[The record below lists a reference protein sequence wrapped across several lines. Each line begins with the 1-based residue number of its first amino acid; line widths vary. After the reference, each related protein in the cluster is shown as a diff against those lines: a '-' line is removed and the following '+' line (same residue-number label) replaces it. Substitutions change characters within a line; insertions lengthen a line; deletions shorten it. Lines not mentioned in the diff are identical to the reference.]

1 MSNQKQLNTIVPDIY
16 QILGDLSNGK
26 PLPITEEALDLTM
39 ASMKEAILH
48 WATPRSRDVDFTV
61 RMSNVGKPSRQL
73 WFEKRD
79 PKGRSSVDGA
89 TQIKFLYGHV
99 LEEIVLMLVRMA
111 GHNVTDEQKEVK
123 VNGITGHMDCKINGQ
138 VVDVKSASKFAFNKF
153 MKGTLVD
160 DDPFGYLG
168 QLAGYEKAEGTDEG
182 GFLVINKESGEL
194 CMYCP
199 DDLDKPN
206 IDTKINS
213 LLNELKLDTPPE
225 MCYNPTPDGKKG
237 NMQLPKGCTWC
248 KYKHEC
254 HKDANDGEGLRTFRY
269 STGYKYLTHVEVE
282 PKVDEIL

>member
-1 MSNQKQLNTIVPDIY
+1 MNQKPLNTIVPDIY
-16 QILGDLSNGK
+16 GLLENLSNGE
-26 PLPITEEALDLTM
+26 PLPITEEALDETM

-48 WATPRSRDVDFTV
+48 WATPRPRDTDFTV
-61 RMSNVGKPSRQL
+61 RMSNVGKPSRQM

-79 PKGRSSVDGA
+79 PNGRGSVDGA

-111 GHNVTDEQKEVK
+111 GHSVTDEQKEVT
-123 VNGITGHMDCKINGQ
+123 VNGIVGHMDCKINGQ

-153 MKGTLVD
+153 MKGTLAD

-168 QLAGYEKAEGTDEG
+168 QLAGYEKAEGTDDG

-194 CMYCP
+194 CMYVP

-206 IDTKINS
+206 IDTKINT
-213 LLNELKLDTPPE
+213 LMDELKLDTPPDL
-225 MCYNPTPDGKKG
+225 CYTPTPDGKKG

-254 HKDANDGEGLRTFRY
+254 HKDANDGEGLRTFKY
-269 STGYKYLTHVEVE
+269 STGYKYLTHVEAE

>member
-1 MSNQKQLNTIVPDIY
+1 MNQKQLDTLVPDIY
-16 QILGDLSNGK
+16 EILGNLSKGE
-26 PLPITEEALDLTM
+26 PLPITEEALDETM

-48 WATPRSRDVDFTV
+48 WATPRKRDTDFTV
-61 RMSNVGKPSRQL
+61 RMSNVGKPSRQM

-79 PKGRSSVDGA
+79 PSGRGDVDGA
-89 TQIKFLYGHV
+89 TQIKFLYGHI

-111 GHNVTDEQKEVK
+111 GHNVTDEQKEVT
-123 VNGITGHMDCKINGQ
+123 VNGIVGHMDCKINGQ

-153 MKGTLVD
+153 RNGTLAA

-194 CMYCP
+194 CMYVP

-213 LLNELKLDTPPE
+213 LLDELKLDTPPE
-225 MCYNPTPDGKKG
+225 MCYNPEPEGLKG
-237 NMQLPKGCTWC
+237 NMKLPKGCTWC

-254 HKDANDGEGLRTFRY
+254 HKDANDGEGLRTFKY
-269 STGYKYLTHVEVE
+269 STGFKYLTKVVAE

>member
-1 MSNQKQLNTIVPDIY
+1 MNQKPLNTLVPDIY
-16 QILGDLSNGK
+16 GLLENLSNGE
-26 PLPITEEALDLTM
+26 PLPITEEALDATM

-48 WATPRSRDVDFTV
+48 WATPRPRDTDFTV

-79 PKGRSSVDGA
+79 PAGRSGVDGA

-111 GHNVTDEQKEVK
+111 GHNVTDEQKEVT
-123 VNGITGHMDCKINGQ
+123 VNGIVGHMDCKINGQ

-153 MKGTLVD
+153 MKGTLAD

-194 CMYCP
+194 CMYVP

-206 IDTKINS
+206 IDTKINT
-213 LLNELKLDTPPE
+213 LLGELKLDTPPE
-225 MCYNPTPDGKKG
+225 LCYTPTPDGKKG

-248 KYKHEC
+248 KYKHQC
-254 HKDANDGEGLRTFRY
+254 HKSANDGEGLRTFKY